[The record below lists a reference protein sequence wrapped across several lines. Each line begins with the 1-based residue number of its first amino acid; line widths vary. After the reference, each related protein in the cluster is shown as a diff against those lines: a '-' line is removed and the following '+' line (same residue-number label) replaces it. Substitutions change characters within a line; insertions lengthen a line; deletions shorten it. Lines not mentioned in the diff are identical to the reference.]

1 MASCNISSIVYS
13 DATTRSY
20 SITMIRF
27 NFEFENPIQTNVTEK
42 NWPIKCNQTMIVSS
56 IRLKEWQATHFHQH
70 KTFEHWVTLPL
81 TTFPSPLL
89 LLSLSFWVAPNI
101 QDSNTYTQW
110 WWELEHQW
118 YTCATVQPYS
128 NNSPIKIIMMV
139 VRKIYFY
146 STTFG
151 HINASSPSH
160 SKLSENSIL
169 STLQLKPLSIH
180 NLWLVFEVL
189 LSETCLSLKGLT
201 FRGLTNGGLRH
212 PSPQWKCF
220 AQSNSTLTLLYAC
233 GFNNTVYMFS

>member
-1 MASCNISSIVYS
+1 
-13 DATTRSY
+13 
-20 SITMIRF
+20 MI
-27 NFEFENPIQTNVTEK
+27 
-42 NWPIKCNQTMIVSS
+42 
-56 IRLKEWQATHFHQH
+56 WQAARFLELST
-70 KTFEHWVTLPL
+70 VTQPLGPTQSKWLGSTLSLGIQYKQISQRKIDLSNAIKLWWSVQLGSRGDRPHIFTGLKLLNIEFSSPL
-81 TTFPSPLL
+81 TTFPSLLL
-89 LLSLSFWVAPNI
+89 LLSLSFWVAPNL
-101 QDSNTYTQW
+101 QDSNTYMYTRW

-169 STLQLKPLSIH
+169 STVQLKPLSIH

-189 LSETCLSLKGLT
+189 LFEVGLSLTGVT
-201 FRGLTNGGLRH
+201 FRDLTNGGLRN
-212 PSPQWKCF
+212 PSSQ
-220 AQSNSTLTLLYAC
+220 
-233 GFNNTVYMFS
+233 

>member
-1 MASCNISSIVYS
+1 MASCNISRIVYS

-20 SITMIRF
+20 PIKMIRF
-27 NFEFENPIQTNVTEK
+27 NFKFGNPIQTNITAK

-70 KTFEHWVTLPL
+70 KTFEHWVTLSL
-81 TTFPSPLL
+81 TTFPSLLL
-89 LLSLSFWVAPNI
+89 LLSLSFWVAPNL
-101 QDSNTYTQW
+101 QDSNTYMYTRW

-151 HINASSPSH
+151 HIDASSPSH

-169 STLQLKPLSIH
+169 STVQLKPLSIH

-189 LSETCLSLKGLT
+189 LFEAGLSLTGVIFRDLT
-201 FRGLTNGGLRH
+201 NRGLRN
-212 PSPQWKCF
+212 PSSQ
-220 AQSNSTLTLLYAC
+220 
-233 GFNNTVYMFS
+233 